1 MRRRIS
7 RRSPLRVGSP
17 RARASSARGRMLER
31 GPRGRYRRGWPEND
45 AHRLRAAPLRGDRH
59 RGRPRGAPRR
69 RHRAP
74 RRRGGGAPVH
84 AARRRRPPRR
94 RPEDRLQGG
103 GPNRPARRRHA
114 LVRRPGH
121 GDRAR
126 RAVAASELPR
136 RTRPR
141 GPAAPG
147 DDPRRRG
154 RAGRRGGAGHG
165 QARPDPRG
173 DRAGRAAHA
182 ERGGLEA
189 ALTRPRAGPLQVNI
203 AILGGTGKEG
213 AGLVRRWALAGHSII
228 IGSRD
233 RERAK
238 AKAAELREITR
249 KMPIMGE
256 SNMEAAKL
264 GAVVVLAL
272 PASGLATTLPEVSD
286 ACRDKV
292 VISTVVALAFGGPRL
307 YTPPPAGSSAEEAQG
322 LLPGAKVV
330 AAFHHIAAHE
340 LAETDHPIEC
350 DLLLCGDDQAAKDTV
365 AEFGR
370 SMGLRPID
378 VGPLS
383 NAGLLEGITAGLAT
397 INRRH
402 KPKNSGIKITGL

>member
-17 RARASSARGRMLER
+17 RARASFARGRMLER

-126 RAVAASELPR
+126 PR
-136 RTRPR
+136 PAPR
-141 GPAAPG
+141 GGHPPRVAPNRAHG
-147 DDPRRRG
+147 SGRPHHRNASRLGLRERRR
-154 RAGRRGGAGHG
+154 RPVQRGRRVRRAPAG
-165 QARPDPRG
+165 
-173 DRAGRAAHA
+173 
-182 ERGGLEA
+182 RGGLEA
-189 ALTRPRAGPLQVNI
+189 ALTRPRAGPRQVNI

-213 AGLVRRWALAGHSII
+213 AGLARRWALAGHSII

-307 YTPPPAGSSAEEAQG
+307 YAPPPAGSSAEEAQG

-383 NAGLLEGITAGLAT
+383 NAGLLEGITAVLAT
-397 INRRH
+397 INRRY
-402 KPKNSGIKITGL
+402 KLKNSGIKITGL